1 MVDAWDA
8 EKITVSLHP
17 YYHGD
22 SIVPANTQPDA
33 LAGERSQGSS
43 LTPEET
49 ESDDEGLEDLGDETE
64 MVGVNKPN
72 EKASVYTLTHSR
84 FSELMRPQ
92 HALLYANIQGTL
104 KDRICLMD
112 VTSPNMT
119 VRDIITSMSRPTK
132 QSDLKVMSPDQ
143 QRRFMARIREKAGA
157 DGFDLEKRAQQ
168 VTLAN
173 SIPSDRRTPSRVGRY

>member
-1 MVDAWDA
+1 MTGAVYVVDSWDA

-17 YYHGD
+17 DYHGD
-22 SIVPANTQPDA
+22 SIVPAKTQPDG
-33 LAGERSQGSS
+33 LAG
-43 LTPEET
+43 PED
-49 ESDDEGLEDLGDETE
+49 SDDEGLEDLGDQTE
-64 MVGVNKPN
+64 MVGVELHKPN
-72 EKASVYTLTHSR
+72 EKASVYTLTHSP

-92 HALLYANIQGTL
+92 HALLYANIQGRTL

-112 VTSPNMT
+112 VTSPHRT
-119 VRDIITSMSRPTK
+119 VRDIITSMSRPTR

-143 QRRFMARIREKAGA
+143 QRRFMTRIKEKTGAG
-157 DGFDLEKRAQQ
+157 GFDLQKRAQE